1 MDGIVNEKFNEA
13 KAWYKSKTIIGLVI
27 SSVSA
32 IVFSMTDGNV
42 DIQGATNEILNAD
55 NVVESADNV
64 VAGVMFFVGQVV
76 ALWGRITAK
85 TGLKVT

>member
-1 MDGIVNEKFNEA
+1 MDGIVSEKFNEA
-13 KAWYKSKTIIGLVI
+13 KSWYKSKTVIGLVI

-32 IVFSMTDGNV
+32 IVFAMTDGKI

-55 NVVESADNV
+55 GVVESADSV
-64 VAGVMFFVGQVV
+64 VSAVMFFVGQAV

-85 TGLKVT
+85 TGLKVS